1 MANFIVEFPLKTEL
15 WQKDIL
21 NKRLNIARIIYN
33 SLVNISFK
41 RYHEMIKTNKYRDLK
56 NKIRKLS
63 KNKKSNKKKL
73 NKLYKELGELRKEYR
88 LTEYDFQKDVK
99 EMQYHFKTNI
109 DSSTAQKNC
118 YKIMDSI

>member
-21 NKRLNIARIIYN
+21 NKILNIARIIYN
-33 SLVNISFK
+33 SLVNISLK

-63 KNKKSNKKKL
+63 GLQQQAFILGIPIVAQRVKN
-73 NKLYKELGELRKEYR
+73 
-88 LTEYDFQKDVK
+88 LTQ
-99 EMQYHFKTNI
+99 
-109 DSSTAQKNC
+109 C
-118 YKIMDSI
+118 P